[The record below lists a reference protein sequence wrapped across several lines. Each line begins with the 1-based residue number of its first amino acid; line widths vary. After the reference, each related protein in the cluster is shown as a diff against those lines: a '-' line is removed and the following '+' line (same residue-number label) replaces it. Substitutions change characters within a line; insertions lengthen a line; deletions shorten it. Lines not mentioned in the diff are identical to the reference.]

1 MNPKL
6 PTWNGE
12 WKSFSDYKLAVELE
26 ADGQKPDDLPY
37 LAPRLVRNLTSRAWE
52 ACVDIDREKL
62 KAEKGYQYLLQYLR
76 DKRGKQHV
84 DQLGDALGKYFQS
97 GEAYRREG
105 ENLADYDLRHSALLR
120 DMTKAMK
127 EVGASNTVPSE
138 IFGWFVLNQY
148 LRLDPSD
155 AATVKSTA
163 NSYKIEDVMAA
174 LRRMWGG
181 ESLAEKD
188 LEKKRRAGSAKTYLA
203 TPEPEGGDGAIWAS
217 ASPEDENEDL
227 NDENPDELQAW
238 FDDSLEAYLAR
249 PEDEEVFANF
259 QEVRN
264 RFANARKSLDR
275 ARTGRGFYPNNK
287 GSGKSG
293 AKGSGSSRE
302 GTFPGR
308 CMRCGKYGHKA
319 MHCRQQG
326 KGSEPSSGSGSGH
339 NVGFVFMNALTT
351 KVPVKLAWQE
361 FMFPKDVE
369 IAPSQDVA
377 MAWMVAMS
385 STSEPPAS
393 AYAVLCQQGEQK
405 AILDSGASESIVGA
419 ITLQGIYDHFSYLG
433 FDPEAE
439 VKVDRNVNKSFIFGN
454 NQTSAALGLAKM
466 SAGICGEERQ
476 LDVHVVDGATPL
488 LLSGKW
494 LYDAGAVINFK
505 TGRAIFTEISPREI
519 QLERAP
525 SFHLMMP
532 VTAFHGNQDILDNLF
547 VQDGEDPGVAQLK
560 DSSPRGEV
568 HAVGSGTAEQTC

>member
-1 MNPKL
+1 M
-6 PTWNGE
+6 
-12 WKSFSDYKLAVELE
+12 
-26 ADGQKPDDLPY
+26 DL
-37 LAPRLVRNLTSRAWE
+37 
-52 ACVDIDREKL
+52 
-62 KAEKGYQYLLQYLR
+62 
-76 DKRGKQHV
+76 
-84 DQLGDALGKYFQS
+84 LGDALGKYFQS

-127 EVGASNTVPSE
+127 EVGASNTVVSE

-148 LRLDPSD
+148 LRLHPSD

-188 LEKKRRAGSAKTYLA
+188 LDWRRSDVPGQQRPIWPLQSQKVGMGPFGPAPPPKMRMRTSTTRIRMSSRRGSMTV
-203 TPEPEGGDGAIWAS
+203 W
-217 ASPEDENEDL
+217 
-227 NDENPDELQAW
+227 
-238 FDDSLEAYLAR
+238 R
-249 PEDEEVFANF
+249 PTWPG
-259 QEVRN
+259 R
-264 RFANARKSLDR
+264 RTRKSLRTSKKPGIDSRMLERAWTEPERDVASTPTTR
-275 ARTGRGFYPNNK
+275 ARASLEPKAADRV
-287 GSGKSG
+287 GK
-293 AKGSGSSRE
+293 
-302 GTFPGR
+302 
-308 CMRCGKYGHKA
+308 
-319 MHCRQQG
+319 
-326 KGSEPSSGSGSGH
+326 EPSPAAACDVGSMDTRLCIAGSKARVASH
-339 NVGFVFMNALTT
+339 PAAAALGFVFMNALTT

-361 FMFPKDVE
+361 FMFFKDME
-369 IAPSQDVA
+369 IATSQDVA
-377 MAWMVAMS
+377 MAWMVALS

-466 SAGICGEERQ
+466 SAGTCGEERQ

-547 VQDGEDPGVAQLK
+547 VKDGEDPGVAQLK
-560 DSSPRGEV
+560 DPSPRGEV